1 MFNYAGNKQ
10 AIFLKQNVSSVR
22 ECATVSANTDGGVY
36 WTYRTRNTATN
47 ACTCNCVVKNSAAG
61 NGFSGA
67 GRISGGR
74 ECGEMSQ
81 ENWDQMIFES
91 CERKYNR
98 GISGNS
104 AATSV
109 DNVENEQACAELAVS
124 KPSASFW
131 EFRKGNGYC
140 SFKKS
145 YPNDAEKEYRGG
157 SGKVIGNVGC
167 GLMSQERWALLTNCT
182 LEYDIG
188 SYEKSHQKSNC

>member
-36 WTYRTRNTATN
+36 WTYRTSKIGDG
-47 ACTCNCVVKNSAAG
+47 NCVVKNSAEG
-61 NGFSGA
+61 HEFSNP

-109 DNVENEQACAELAVS
+109 RILITM
-124 KPSASFW
+124 
-131 EFRKGNGYC
+131 
-140 SFKKS
+140 
-145 YPNDAEKEYRGG
+145 
-157 SGKVIGNVGC
+157 VIT
-167 GLMSQERWALLTNCT
+167 S
-182 LEYDIG
+182 
-188 SYEKSHQKSNC
+188 S